1 MRLRTLTINNYKT
14 ITKPLQIFPISDTK
28 KLQIKNLKISGRIFL
43 FYEKYA

>member
-1 MRLRTLTINNYKT
+1 MKLRTLTINNYKT
-14 ITKPLQIFPISDTK
+14 KPLQIFPISDPK